1 MPFPSARRTRL
12 VDCLASAACF
22 ASAVCLAI
30 TGLLFGSAAADEP
43 PAAASAAATAPAT
56 FKVDDKAREDVKTMP
71 LEMARVIEAKQFK
84 IAVEKFMDPDFYKR
98 QVERAGGMDA
108 FVKQFEEKYAPEM
121 LRSLKATKG
130 LEPTMIGA
138 DRAMFDL
145 KGMVENKGDREAAVP
160 LKKVGKYWYIGI

>member
-1 MPFPSARRTRL
+1 MSFFSTQRTKLAAGLACAAL
-12 VDCLASAACF
+12 V
-22 ASAVCLAI
+22 
-30 TGLLFGSAAADEP
+30 FGSAEAAEP
-43 PAAASAAATAPAT
+43 PAAAPAPAAATD
-56 FKVDDKAREDVKTMP
+56 FKVDDKARGDVKTMP
-71 LEMARVIEAKQFK
+71 LEMARVIEAKQYK
-84 IAVEKFMDPDFYKR
+84 IAVEQFMDPDFIKR

-130 LEPTMIGA
+130 LEPTMNGA

-145 KGMVENKGDREAAVP
+145 KGAVENKGDREAAVP